1 MKLNNVFIVVI
12 VLLLVSCEAD
22 NRLSD
27 QGSFFES
34 RAGTVWDVPAE
45 EQPNDAIHVRVGTD
59 EALPFESWINE
70 GGVFGDCYKYVPYGI
85 TDGGLEYDS
94 FEVKDLSSDVLQI
107 ALEYS
112 VDGETI
118 REFHTYFIDGEFLVD
133 DFERYANDVF
143 VGSGSQYLL
152 RSGIDVD
159 TLDLCDD

>member
-1 MKLNNVFIVVI
+1 
-12 VLLLVSCEAD
+12 
-22 NRLSD
+22 
-27 QGSFFES
+27 
-34 RAGTVWDVPAE
+34 
-45 EQPNDAIHVRVGTD
+45 
-59 EALPFESWINE
+59 
-70 GGVFGDCYKYVPYGI
+70 
-85 TDGGLEYDS
+85 LEYDS